1 MTTTAFAL
9 VILAALIHA
18 SWNIVAKKASGGAL
32 FVTLNV
38 WISTVFY
45 APVFAL
51 YVCWYPPTLGWRELA
66 LLVFSGALHLGYSL
80 VLQRGYQKHDLTVVY
95 PVARGTGPLLSSVFA
110 IVVLGE
116 HVTLYSAL
124 GIACIVIGIFILAG
138 ARHILRMPREN
149 RAEQMGGVAYGA
161 MTGLMI
167 AAYTLVDGY
176 GIKYLLIAP
185 LVLDYVC
192 NVVRAVFV
200 APMAWHRRDELRV
213 EWQRNGRYALFI
225 GIISPI
231 SYVLVLYAMQ
241 TAPISSVAPMRE
253 LSMVFATFLG
263 AKLLGEGHR
272 GERMVG
278 AALMALGVW
287 GLMHG

>member
-18 SWNIVAKKASGGAL
+18 SWNILAKKASGGAL
-32 FVTLNV
+32 FVMLGALV
-38 WISTVFY
+38 VSVVY
-45 APVFAL
+45 APIFAI
-51 YVCWYPPTLGWRELA
+51 YVYLYPPRLGWAELA
-66 LLVFSGALHLGYSL
+66 LLTVTAAIHLAYSL
-80 VLQRGYQKHDLTVVY
+80 ILQRGYQKHDLTVVY

-124 GIACIVIGIFILAG
+124 GIGCIVMGIFILAG
-138 ARHILRMPREN
+138 GHRMLRARTP
-149 RAEQMGGVAYGA
+149 EQMGGVAYGT

-176 GIKYLLIAP
+176 GVKVLLIAP
-185 LVLDYVC
+185 LVLDYVS
-192 NVVRAVFV
+192 NLIRALFL
-200 APMAWHRRDELRV
+200 APMTWRRRDELV
-213 EWQRNGRYALFI
+213 IEWRKNGRYAIII
-225 GIISPI
+225 GLISPLAYI
-231 SYVLVLYAMQ
+231 LVLYAMQ

-253 LSMVFATFLG
+253 LSMVFAAFLG

-272 GERMVG
+272 GERIFG
-278 AALMALGVW
+278 AALMVLGVW

>member
-18 SWNIVAKKASGGAL
+18 SWNILAKKASGGAL
-32 FVTLNV
+32 FVMLGALV
-38 WISTVFY
+38 VSVIY
-45 APVFAL
+45 APIFAV
-51 YVCWYPPTLGWRELA
+51 YVVLHPPNLGWPELA
-66 LLVFSGALHLGYSL
+66 LLTVTAAIHLAYSL
-80 VLQRGYQKHDLTVVY
+80 ILQRGYQKHDLTVVY

-110 IVVLGE
+110 IIVLGE

-124 GIACIVIGIFILAG
+124 GIACIVVGIFVLAG
-138 ARHILRMPREN
+138 GHRMLRTRT
-149 RAEQMGGVAYGA
+149 ADQMSGVAYGA

-176 GIKYLLIAP
+176 GVKHLLIAP
-185 LVLDYVC
+185 LVLDYVS
-192 NVVRAVFV
+192 NLIRTLFL
-200 APMAWHRRDELRV
+200 APMAWRRRDELV
-213 EWQRNGRYALFI
+213 IEWRKNGRYAIII
-225 GIISPI
+225 GIISPLAYI
-231 SYVLVLYAMQ
+231 LVLYAMQ

-253 LSMVFATFLG
+253 LSMVFAAFLG

-272 GERMVG
+272 GERIFG

>member
-1 MTTTAFAL
+1 MSATAFAL
-9 VILAALIHA
+9 VVLAALIHA
-18 SWNIVAKKASGGAL
+18 SWNILAKKASGGAL

-38 WISTVFY
+38 WVATIVY

-51 YVCWYPPTLGWRELA
+51 YVYWYPPTLGWRELA
-66 LLVFSGALHLGYSL
+66 LLVVSGALHLGYSL
-80 VLQRGYQKHDLTVVY
+80 ILQRGYQKHDLTVVY

-110 IVVLGE
+110 IIVLGE
-116 HVTLYSAL
+116 QVTAYSAL
-124 GIACIVIGIFILAG
+124 GIACIVIGIFVLAG
-138 ARHILRMPREN
+138 GHRMLRTRTP
-149 RAEQMGGVAYGA
+149 EQMGGVGFGL

-176 GIKYLLIAP
+176 GVKFLLIAP

-192 NVVRAVFV
+192 NLVRAVFV
-200 APMAWHRRDELRV
+200 APMAWYRRDELRA
-213 EWQRNGRYALFI
+213 EWQKNGRYALII

-253 LSMVFATFLG
+253 LSMVFAAFLG
-263 AKLLGEGHR
+263 AKLLGEDHR
-272 GERMVG
+272 GERIVG
-278 AALMALGVW
+278 AVLMALGVW

>member
-1 MTTTAFAL
+1 MTGTAFVL
-9 VILAALIHA
+9 VILAAMIHA
-18 SWNIVAKKASGGAL
+18 SWNIVAKKSSGGAL

-45 APVFAL
+45 APVFAI
-51 YVCWYPPTLGWRELA
+51 YVYCYPPKLGWRELS
-66 LLVFSGALHLGYSL
+66 LLVLSGALHLGYSL
-80 VLQRGYQKHDLTVVY
+80 VLQRGYQKHDLIVVY

-110 IVVLGE
+110 IVVFGE
-116 HVTLYSAL
+116 HVTWYSAL
-124 GIACIVIGIFILAG
+124 GIACIVTGIFIIAG
-138 ARHILRMPREN
+138 GHRMLRERTP
-149 RAEQMGGVAYGA
+149 EQMGGVAYGA
-161 MTGLMI
+161 LTGLMI

-192 NVVRAVFV
+192 NVIRAAFV
-200 APMAWHRRDELRV
+200 APMAWHRRDELRG
-213 EWQRNGRYALFI
+213 EWQRNDRYALFI
-225 GIISPI
+225 GMISPI

-241 TAPISSVAPMRE
+241 TAPISSVAPLRE
-253 LSMVFATFLG
+253 LSMVFAAFLG

-272 GERMVG
+272 SERIFG

-287 GLMHG
+287 GLMQG

>member
-1 MTTTAFAL
+1 MSPTAFAL

-32 FVTLNV
+32 FVALNV
-38 WISTVFY
+38 WVTTVIY

-51 YVCWYPPTLGWRELA
+51 YIYWYPPQLGWPELV
-66 LLVFSGALHLGYSL
+66 LLVLSGALHLAYSL

-95 PVARGTGPLLSSVFA
+95 PVARGCGPLLSSVFA
-110 IVVLGE
+110 ILVLGE
-116 HVTLYSAL
+116 HVTVYSAL
-124 GIACIVIGIFILAG
+124 GIACIVVGIFVPAG
-138 ARHILRMPREN
+138 GHRMLRTRT
-149 RAEQMGGVAYGA
+149 AAQLSGVGYGA

-167 AAYTLVDGY
+167 AAYTVVDGY
-176 GIKYLLIAP
+176 GVKYLLIAP

-192 NVVRAVFV
+192 NVVRAAFL
-200 APMAWHRRDELRV
+200 APVAWHRRDELRV
-213 EWQRNGRYALFI
+213 EWRKNGRHALFI
-225 GIISPI
+225 GCIAPLAYI
-231 SYVLVLYAMQ
+231 LVLTAMQ

-253 LSMVFATFLG
+253 LSMLFAAFLG

-272 GERMVG
+272 GERIFG

-287 GLMHG
+287 GLIHG

>member
-1 MTTTAFAL
+1 MTPTAFAF

-32 FVTLNV
+32 FVALNV
-38 WISTVFY
+38 WVTTVIY

-51 YVCWYPPTLGWRELA
+51 YVYWYPPKLGWPEVA
-66 LLVFSGALHLGYSL
+66 LLVLSGALHLVYSL
-80 VLQRGYQKHDLTVVY
+80 ILQRGYQKHDLTVVY

-110 IVVLGE
+110 ILVLGE

-124 GIACIVIGIFILAG
+124 GIACIVVGIFVLAG
-138 ARHILRMPREN
+138 GHRMLRARTP
-149 RAEQMGGVAYGA
+149 EQMGGVGYGA

-176 GIKYLLIAP
+176 GVKYLLIAP
-185 LVLDYVC
+185 LVLDYGS
-192 NVVRAVFV
+192 NLFRALFL
-200 APMAWHRRDELRV
+200 APMAWRRRDELAV
-213 EWQRNGRYALFI
+213 EWRNNGRYALYV
-225 GIISPI
+225 GIISPLAYI
-231 SYVLVLYAMQ
+231 LVLYAMQ

-253 LSMVFATFLG
+253 LSMVFAAFLG

-272 GERMVG
+272 GERIFG
-278 AALMALGVW
+278 AALMAVGVW
-287 GLMHG
+287 GLLHG

>member
-1 MTTTAFAL
+1 MTPTAFAF

-32 FVTLNV
+32 FVALNV
-38 WISTVFY
+38 WVTTVIY

-51 YVCWYPPTLGWRELA
+51 YVYWYPPKLGWPELA
-66 LLVFSGALHLGYSL
+66 LLLLSGALHLAYSL
-80 VLQRGYQKHDLTVVY
+80 ILQRGYQKHDLTVVY

-110 IVVLGE
+110 IIVLGE
-116 HVTLYSAL
+116 QVTVYSAL
-124 GIACIVIGIFILAG
+124 GIACIVIGIFVLAG
-138 ARHILRMPREN
+138 GHRMLRMRTP
-149 RAEQMGGVAYGA
+149 AQIGGVGYGA
-161 MTGLMI
+161 GTGLMI

-176 GIKYLLIAP
+176 GVKYLLIAP

-192 NVVRAVFV
+192 NVVRALFV
-200 APMAWHRRDELRV
+200 APMAWHRRDELR
-213 EWQRNGRYALFI
+213 EQWRINGRYALYI
-225 GIISPI
+225 GIISPL
-231 SYVLVLYAMQ
+231 SYILVLYALQ

-253 LSMVFATFLG
+253 LSMVFAAFLG

-272 GERMVG
+272 GERILG
-278 AALMALGVW
+278 ALLMALGVW

>member
-1 MTTTAFAL
+1 MTATAFAL

-32 FVTLNV
+32 FVTLGV
-38 WISTVFY
+38 GIASVAY

-51 YVCWYPPTLGWRELA
+51 YASLYPPKFGWPEFM
-66 LLVFSGALHLGYSL
+66 LLVVSGALHLGYSL
-80 VLQRGYQKHDLTVVY
+80 ILQRGYQKHDLTVVY

-110 IVVLGE
+110 IIVLGE
-116 HVTLYSAL
+116 HVTWYSAL
-124 GIACIVIGIFILAG
+124 GITSIIVGIFVLAG
-138 ARHILRMPREN
+138 GHRMLRART
-149 RAEQMGGVAYGA
+149 ADQMSGVAYGA

-176 GIKYLLIAP
+176 GVKHLLIAP
-185 LVLDYVC
+185 LVLDYLC
-192 NVVRAVFV
+192 NLVRAVFL
-200 APMAWHRRDELRV
+200 APMAWRRRDELR
-213 EWQRNGRYALFI
+213 EQWRKNGRYALYI
-225 GIISPI
+225 GIISPL
-231 SYVLVLYAMQ
+231 SYILVLYAMQ

-253 LSMVFATFLG
+253 LSMVFAAFLG

-272 GERMVG
+272 GERIFG
-278 AALMALGVW
+278 AVLMAIGVW

>member
-18 SWNIVAKKASGGAL
+18 SWNILAKKASGGAL
-32 FVTLNV
+32 FVMLGALV
-38 WISTVFY
+38 VSVVY
-45 APVFAL
+45 APIFAI
-51 YVCWYPPTLGWRELA
+51 YVYLYPPRLGWAELA
-66 LLVFSGALHLGYSL
+66 LLTVTAVIHLAYSL
-80 VLQRGYQKHDLTVVY
+80 ILQRGYQKHDLTVVY

-124 GIACIVIGIFILAG
+124 GIGCIVMGIFILAG
-138 ARHILRMPREN
+138 GHRMLRARTP
-149 RAEQMGGVAYGA
+149 EQMGGVAYGA

-176 GIKYLLIAP
+176 GVKVLLIAP
-185 LVLDYVC
+185 LVLDYVS
-192 NVVRAVFV
+192 NLIRALFL
-200 APMAWHRRDELRV
+200 APMTWRRRDELVV
-213 EWQRNGRYALFI
+213 EWRKNGRYAIII
-225 GIISPI
+225 GLISPLAYI
-231 SYVLVLYAMQ
+231 LVLYAMQ

-253 LSMVFATFLG
+253 LSMVFAAFLG

-272 GERMVG
+272 GERIFG
-278 AALMALGVW
+278 AALMVLGVW

>member
-1 MTTTAFAL
+1 MTSTAFTL

-32 FVTLNV
+32 FVALNV
-38 WISTVFY
+38 WVSTLVY

-51 YVCWYPPTLGWRELA
+51 YVYWYPPKLGWPELA
-66 LLVFSGALHLGYSL
+66 LLVVSGALHLGYSL
-80 VLQRGYQKHDLTVVY
+80 ILQRGYQKHDLTVVY

-116 HVTLYSAL
+116 VVTLYSGL
-124 GIACIVIGIFILAG
+124 GIACIVVGIFVLAG
-138 ARHILRMPREN
+138 GHRMVRT
-149 RAEQMGGVAYGA
+149 RTADQLSGVSYGA

-176 GIKYLLIAP
+176 GVKYLLIAP

-192 NVVRAVFV
+192 NAVRTVFLAPMTWQRRAELRGEWRNNGRHALYVGIV
-200 APMAWHRRDELRV
+200 APLA
-213 EWQRNGRYALFI
+213 YI
-225 GIISPI
+225 
-231 SYVLVLYAMQ
+231 LVLYAMQ
-241 TAPISSVAPMRE
+241 TAPISSVAPLRE
-253 LSMVFATFLG
+253 LSMVFAAFLG

-272 GERMVG
+272 GERIFG
-278 AALMALGVW
+278 AMLMALGVW